1 MGVPTS
7 GDFNMFGTATTASI
21 AGAIEAGG
29 SNVSSLTTFEELISA
44 SNASLFDSTY
54 AGTITTP
61 STDVSASL
69 QYRNYPIVPVVYYSC
84 GTTVTNST
92 ALLTSGTYPT
102 VFVNPTDTAAGRTL
116 TWNTEGVN
124 RPNKYDLY
132 ANGVFVASTGW
143 KGTADYWGPWGNF
156 SLNFIENNL
165 VFPKN
170 YGKGRLFL
178 ISPKA
183 EINFSKNLFWTTFMQ
198 YNTQR
203 DNFNINSRL
212 QWRYLPMS
220 DLFLVY
226 SDNYLVDNFGPRNR
240 AFVIKL
246 NYWSNL

>member
-29 SNVSSLTTFEELISA
+29 SHVSSLTTFEELIAA
-44 SNASLFDSTY
+44 STASLFDSTY
-54 AGTITTP
+54 SGTITTP

-156 SLNFIENNL
+156 SLNTAGSGTLTFTWPSTVNRE
-165 VFPKN
+165 VRVE
-170 YGKGRLFL
+170 YGNADP
-178 ISPKA
+178 IPP
-183 EINFSKNLFWTTFMQ
+183 Q
-198 YNTQR
+198 
-203 DNFNINSRL
+203 
-212 QWRYLPMS
+212 
-220 DLFLVY
+220 Y
-226 SDNYLVDNFGPRNR
+226 SDSSS
-240 AFVIKL
+240 
-246 NYWSNL
+246 WSINC

>member
-29 SNVSSLTTFEELISA
+29 SNVSSLTTFDDLIAA
-44 SNASLFDSTY
+44 STASLFDSTY

-124 RPNKYDLY
+124 RPNRYELW
-132 ANGVFVASTGW
+132 ANGVQIADTGW
-143 KGTADYWGPWGNF
+143 KGTAAYPGLWGM
-156 SLNFIENNL
+156 SLSTAGSGTLTFTWPSTVNRE
-165 VFPKN
+165 VRVT
-170 YGKGRLFL
+170 YGAADPNPP
-178 ISPKA
+178 SYTDA
-183 EINFSKNLFWTTFMQ
+183 SSWSINC
-198 YNTQR
+198 
-203 DNFNINSRL
+203 
-212 QWRYLPMS
+212 
-220 DLFLVY
+220 
-226 SDNYLVDNFGPRNR
+226 
-240 AFVIKL
+240 
-246 NYWSNL
+246 

>member
-1 MGVPTS
+1 MYN
-7 GDFNMFGTATTASI
+7 GDRTAT
-21 AGAIEAGG
+21 
-29 SNVSSLTTFEELISA
+29 SLELIQDKVLVNYNFTFKNTSKIDIKYTHEDI
-44 SNASLFDSTY
+44 NLLFPFGFTEGYDPLPVGLYQFDYGELQYQGDGRRLLQLQTGFSFGQFYNGYRT
-54 AGTITTP
+54 GI
-61 STDVSASL
+61 SVSAK
-69 QYRNYPIVPVVYYSC
+69 YRVQ
-84 GTTVTNST
+84 
-92 ALLTSGTYPT
+92 
-102 VFVNPTDTAAGRTL
+102 
-116 TWNTEGVN
+116 
-124 RPNKYDLY
+124 
-132 ANGVFVASTGW
+132 
-143 KGTADYWGPWGNF
+143 PWGNF

-246 NYWSNL
+246 NYWLNL